1 MERDPLLYGDVATR
15 VRVVKD
21 APTWFVVGLA
31 NAPETPAY
39 RVASV
44 LQSLGK
50 RIVPIHP
57 RAETVHGEK
66 GFTTIAEAVAA
77 EGIPDVVDVFVRS
90 SRAGQYIDEAV
101 SVGVKVVWL
110 QLDIVDE
117 DAARRAVAAGT
128 TMIMDACPAIDARL

>member
-1 MERDPLLYGDVATR
+1 MERDALLYGDVATR

-21 APTWFVVGLA
+21 AQTWFIVGLA
-31 NAPETPAY
+31 NTPEAPAY

-66 GFTTIAEAVAA
+66 GFATISEAVAA

-90 SRAGQYIDEAV
+90 SRAGHYVDEAV
-101 SVGVKVVWL
+101 SVGAKVVWL

-117 DAARRAVAAGT
+117 DAARRAIAAGT